1 MDFGKIDAPAFDQI
15 NFTLPED
22 HPFNRKVL
30 SGKRV
35 PSPGVYVGCPI
46 WANREWIG
54 KIYPSGTREKDYL
67 RLYAR
72 QFNTIELNTTHYR
85 IPDSEKIERWK
96 QASSPG
102 FTFCPKI
109 PQLISH
115 ERQLQSVEALTEEFC
130 LSIAGLGEYLGIS
143 FLQLPPY
150 FGPKNWPS
158 LENFLGHFPSAIPLA
173 VEFRHPDWFE
183 KNTWAQTLERLNHY
197 RTSTVM
203 TDVAGRRDVLHQSL
217 STRTAVIR
225 YVGNMRQPQDYSR
238 LDAWANRLKAW
249 LDQGVESIFFF
260 VHEHDNIISPEVA
273 RHLIRQLN
281 RQAGLDLAEPAFVV
295 QTIQGKLF

>member
-1 MDFGKIDAPAFDQI
+1 MDFGKISSEAFDQI
-15 NFTLPED
+15 DFTLPED
-22 HPFNRKVL
+22 HPFNQKVF

-54 KIYPSGTREKDYL
+54 KIYPTGTREKDYL
-67 RLYAR
+67 RLYTR

-85 IPDSEKIERWK
+85 IPDSETIERWK

-109 PQLISH
+109 PQIISH

-130 LSIAGLGEYLGIS
+130 LSMAGLGNHLGIS

-150 FGPKNWPS
+150 FGPRSWPS
-158 LENFLGHFPSAIPLA
+158 LESFLSHFPSAIPLA

-197 RTSTVM
+197 RTSTVI

-217 STRTAVIR
+217 TTRTAVIR

-238 LDAWANRLKAW
+238 LDAWAHRLKNW
-249 LDQGVESIFFF
+249 LDQGVESVFFF

-281 RQAGLDLAEPAFVV
+281 RQADLDLAEPSFMV
-295 QTIQGKLF
+295 QTIQGNLF

>member
-1 MDFGKIDAPAFDQI
+1 V
-15 NFTLPED
+15 E
-22 HPFNRKVL
+22 
-30 SGKRV
+30 
-35 PSPGVYVGCPI
+35 SPGVYVGCPI

-54 KIYPSGTREKDYL
+54 KIYPPGTREKDYL
-67 RLYAR
+67 RLYTR

-85 IPDSEKIERWK
+85 IPDAQTVERWK
-96 QASSPG
+96 HAASPG

-109 PQLISH
+109 PQIISH

-130 LSIAGLGEYLGIS
+130 LSMAGLGDHLGIS

-150 FGPKNWPS
+150 FGPKNWRS
-158 LENFLGHFPSAIPLA
+158 LENFLSYFPSAIPLA
-173 VEFRHPDWFE
+173 VEFRHPDWFA
-183 KNTWAQTLERLNHY
+183 KNTWEQTLERLNYY
-197 RTSTVM
+197 RISTVM

-217 STRTAVIR
+217 TTRTAVIR

-238 LDAWANRLKAW
+238 LDAWATRLKCW
-249 LDQGVESIFFF
+249 LDQGLESVFFF

-281 RQAGLDLAEPAFVV
+281 RQADLDLAEPSFVV
-295 QTIQGKLF
+295 QTIQGNLF